1 MDWSLL
7 ARHNIS
13 SPIATCPPPKFWATN
28 IPRSEKKW
36 SLHRAAPTKI
46 GLRCLVLALFLGGWV
61 LWNLNL
67 QLLISMIR
75 WNSGY
80 LKKSLLFASPQFA
93 GWTWTRDKSWA
104 SFLVPF
110 SNLWASSNLALL
122 SCSFKHLKDHGK
134 HGKVVCCWVWFR
146 WPFRGGK
153 KACCLFGL
161 AKRQQLY
168 VRTRHWRFFKC
179 HKVLLFSFQGGSW
192 ATSTVAVGLVVVEGY
207 YFTN

>member
-1 MDWSLL
+1 MSLHL
-7 ARHNIS
+7 I
-13 SPIATCPPPKFWATN
+13 FWATPHFSIKTTGAPN
-28 IPRSEKKW
+28 DCMHLMVSLLSTPSLSENQTLLEM
-36 SLHRAAPTKI
+36 S
-46 GLRCLVLALFLGGWV
+46 CLNTILGGGV

-110 SNLWASSNLALL
+110 SNKWASSNLALL

-134 HGKVVCCWVWFR
+134 HGKVVCCWVWFG
-146 WPFRGGK
+146 WPLK
-153 KACCLFGL
+153 KAETACCLFGL
-161 AKRQQLY
+161 AKWQQLY
-168 VRTRHWRFFKC
+168 VRTRNRRFFNVTFFFPRWQLG
-179 HKVLLFSFQGGSW
+179 HFQGGS
-192 ATSTVAVGLVVVEGY
+192 VGLVVVEGC